1 MIFMNLLLI
10 TEYQDLIN
18 DLNRLPMTSQT
29 LRVRNRQIE
38 IERELRQLDET
49 IQIFS
54 RSKVYVRI
62 E

>member
-1 MIFMNLLLI
+1 MFVFLI
-10 TEYQDLIN
+10 AGYQDLIN

-38 IERELRQLDET
+38 IEKELRQLDDT
-49 IQIFS
+49 LQIFS

-62 E
+62 D